1 MRSLRSLS
9 IHHLSRPM
17 PIDGRSAYQLRGLTW
32 LHAALHGEGL
42 NPHAFSRKYMD
53 ENSVTSRLIYKWL
66 DRSASPSR
74 RLVENISVQLPKYFA
89 LYDLPLF
96 RLLDSRTLTT
106 QQIFDEVKRYRHVS
120 QGIPCWRFPG
130 DNERNVAT
138 VKKYTPIYFS
148 ERLLLR
154 GDIYGFMAITA
165 LARWADAIGNDEL
178 FLCYCAN
185 AYRAYPIIARSPE
198 FRSQEDLLKVCLAG
212 LSNRRYVT
220 RALLKINWDT
230 INEQI
235 NDPSPQAIGLGD
247 PDKDNFYR
255 SDTWND
261 PVEFVPIAYSL
272 NRKTLLSS
280 R

>member
-9 IHHLSRPM
+9 IHHLLKPM
-17 PIDGRSAYQLRGLTW
+17 PIDVRAAHQLRGLVW

-53 ENSVTSRLIYKWL
+53 ENSVNSRLIYKWL

-74 RLVENISVQLPKYFA
+74 RLVDRISVQLPKY
-89 LYDLPLF
+89 LDTYNLPLF
-96 RLLDSRTLTT
+96 RLLDTRALTT
-106 QQIFDEVKRYRHVS
+106 KQIWDQVNRYHFVA

-130 DNERNVAT
+130 DKERNVVT

-178 FLCYCAN
+178 FLRYCAN
-185 AYRAYPIIARSPE
+185 AYRAYPIIARTPE
-198 FRSQEDLLKVCLAG
+198 FRSQADLLKTCLEG
-212 LSNRRYVT
+212 LSHRRYVSRT
-220 RALLKINWDT
+220 LLKVNWDT
-230 INEQI
+230 IDEQI
-235 NDPSPQAIGLGD
+235 NDPSPQTIGFGD

-255 SDTWND
+255 SIKWKD

-272 NRKTLLSS
+272 K
-280 R
+280 